1 MQLYILDKHGVWG
14 DLNSHPL
21 PATVEVIPHVDI
33 ATVEIDGKTISV
45 SGGKFI
51 INDVPDGS
59 LSVKVNGVTCEQ
71 LWCRTVSGDVRRINA
86 IEEDLRGILP
96 FVARIAALE
105 ETVARHENHLAQ
117 KDFFG

>member
-33 ATVEIDGKTISV
+33 ATVEIDGKTISA

-51 INDVPDGS
+51 INGVPDGL
-59 LSVKVNGVTCEQ
+59 LSVKVNGVPCEP
-71 LWCRTVSGDVRRINA
+71 LFCRTTNAGARRINA
-86 IEEDLRGILP
+86 IGQDLRGILP
-96 FVARIAALE
+96 YLARISSLE
-105 ETVARHENHLAQ
+105 ERVARHETQLSQ